1 MVFFDQMATYVYET
15 IPQHPNELPD
25 RFEIVQ
31 SMKDSPLRRHPRTG
45 DPVRRV
51 ISGGFGFMGLGGK
64 SPPLPQATRGG
75 GCGCGG
81 ACSCCPGN

>member
-1 MVFFDQMATYVYET
+1 MATYVYET
-15 IPQHPNELPD
+15 IPQNPDELPV

-45 DPVRRV
+45 ESVRRV
-51 ISGGFGFMGLGGK
+51 ISGGFGFMGLSGK
-64 SPPLPQATRGG
+64 APVLPQATRGG

-81 ACSCCPGN
+81 ACRCSGAG